1 MFHGRDPTKVTFEEI
16 ADAAG
21 VSRALVYDYFGD
33 RAGLLEAVFRRSFD
47 ELQARVGKALVN
59 TRGLREALIAM
70 VRVHLEFAS
79 ADPDAY
85 RLACADANLLDH
97 PALDASR
104 IADTA
109 ATFGGGPVA
118 VLVARG
124 TLAALEAMVL
134 GWVADPVL
142 DRDDAAERIAQFLWS
157 GLSGIDQ
164 LGLRLRPWWPVPEP
178 V

>member
-33 RAGLLEAVFRRSFD
+33 RTGLLEAVFRRSFD
-47 ELQARVGKALVN
+47 DLQARVGKALAG
-59 TRGLREALIAM
+59 TRGLREALGAV
-70 VRVHLEFAS
+70 VRVHLEFAE

-85 RLACADANLLDH
+85 RLACADASLLDQ
-97 PALDASR
+97 PALDATR
-104 IADTA
+104 IAGTA
-109 ATFGGGPVA
+109 AAFGGGPVA
-118 VLVARG
+118 ELVARG

-134 GWVADPVL
+134 GWVADPRV
-142 DRDDAAERIAQFLWS
+142 DREEAAERIAQFLWS
-157 GLSGIDQ
+157 GLSGIEL
-164 LGLRLRPWWPVPEP
+164 LGLRLRPSWPVPES